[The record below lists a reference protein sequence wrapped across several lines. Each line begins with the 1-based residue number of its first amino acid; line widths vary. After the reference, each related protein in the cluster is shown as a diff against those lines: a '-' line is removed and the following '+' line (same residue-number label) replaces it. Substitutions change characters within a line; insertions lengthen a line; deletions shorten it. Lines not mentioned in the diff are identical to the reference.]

1 MLNFLAALN
10 NGGYL
15 ILGKTESI
23 PGKVLDK
30 FICVIYKREDIQEEV
45 RSKK

>member
-1 MLNFLAALN
+1 LVLNFLAALN

-23 PGKVLDK
+23 PGPGGVLDK
-30 FICVIYKREDIQEEV
+30 FICVI
-45 RSKK
+45 